1 MVWTHRITGSK
12 SWQFSIQKCTVT
24 NTEVQKIKHRY
35 LTNDYLFN
43 ICVLFLHFYILHCV
57 GIKRGCQEKLIDYT
71 VNIKMINIHTTVT
84 MVYSGKNR
92 EWKVSIFFISP
103 TVFFPG
109 ASLMDYTDN
118 SIKTLRAQLF
128 QGFVCSTYSI
138 SQRAYNFSA
147 MDIVSDIE
155 IIRISQYRPL
165 FVSNKTRKT
174 WLLHPYLKCL
184 CIVLS
189 FSMQDLYTV
198 DISSIDSILKWQLNC
213 KFRMFPSKNL
223 SLNTF

>member
-1 MVWTHRITGSK
+1 M
-12 SWQFSIQKCTVT
+12 
-24 NTEVQKIKHRY
+24 Y
-35 LTNDYLFN
+35 
-43 ICVLFLHFYILHCV
+43 VLIEIH
-57 GIKRGCQEKLIDYT
+57 GI
-71 VNIKMINIHTTVT
+71 
-84 MVYSGKNR
+84 SGKKQGVEGFHFLN
-92 EWKVSIFFISP
+92 SP

-118 SIKTLRAQLF
+118 NIKTWPAQLF

-138 SQRAYNFSA
+138 SQRAYHFAA

-184 CIVLS
+184 CIVVS
-189 FSMQDLYTV
+189 FSMQDRLRYFI
-198 DISSIDSILKWQLNC
+198 DFKASFLSIDSILKWQLNC